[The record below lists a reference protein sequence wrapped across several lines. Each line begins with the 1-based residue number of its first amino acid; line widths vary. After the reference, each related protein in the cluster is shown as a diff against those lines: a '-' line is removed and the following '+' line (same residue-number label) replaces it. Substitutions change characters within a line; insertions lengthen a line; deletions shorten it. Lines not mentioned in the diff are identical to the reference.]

1 MSDNVQPPAV
11 PVTPPAA
18 TPPASAVTS
27 SSTGSASPAA
37 NAPAALPAWAR
48 DMRDLFR
55 SGSSAQF
62 LLHGNI
68 FDVVPHNGRL
78 LSLKSFLEEAM
89 FAGYDSVLQYDR
101 SRGIRATRGQEDW
114 SNWVR
119 QSVGD
124 SLNMSQMREPG
135 AALELLDRYL
145 LRTLNLQAL
154 QQAQTPASGSPAG
167 AGSGQ
172 TTSATPPPTP
182 GLSGPGQPASGPSG
196 SVRPLGFST
205 TPLAPVDRA
214 PRKIAVIIDFA
225 EFVVPRGDA
234 IQLGGPFSANIV
246 KVLGWANDSAILQ
259 SNIVTVLLVE
269 GLHDLNALVVDNPHA
284 SAIRLPLPDEREM
297 TDYVQTLGTT
307 LFPELAA
314 QTDVPLAQLG
324 QRLTGLSRV
333 GARTVL
339 ALALRNGQ
347 RITSAWLTRMK
358 KDLIERECQGLLE
371 FIESSLTLD
380 HLAGHAPIKAWLRE
394 DTTLLRKG
402 ALNALPMGYLIAGRI
417 GTGKTF
423 LVTCWAGELGIPCV
437 VFKNFRDRWVGAT
450 ESNLEKIFAVL
461 RAIGQVVVFVDE
473 ADQAAGKREGGQD
486 DSGLS
491 GRVYAMLAKEMSDT
505 RNRGRIIWVFATSR
519 PDLLEVDLKRQ
530 GRLDVHIPLFPP
542 DTPEEMRDL
551 FLAVARK
558 LKVPLTE
565 ADIPPLPDDLTLG
578 GNEIE
583 GILVR
588 ALRVSELAPEPPPG
602 QSKPGLRDVLASVIA
617 EVRPSAH
624 TRKLEYMDLV
634 AVKECTDAR
643 FLPPRFLALT
653 PEALESRI
661 SELRPYV

>member
-1 MSDNVQPPAV
+1 
-11 PVTPPAA
+11 
-18 TPPASAVTS
+18 
-27 SSTGSASPAA
+27 
-37 NAPAALPAWAR
+37 
-48 DMRDLFR
+48 
-55 SGSSAQF
+55 
-62 LLHGNI
+62 
-68 FDVVPHNGRL
+68 
-78 LSLKSFLEEAM
+78 
-89 FAGYDSVLQYDR
+89 
-101 SRGIRATRGQEDW
+101 
-114 SNWVR
+114 
-119 QSVGD
+119 
-124 SLNMSQMREPG
+124 
-135 AALELLDRYL
+135 
-145 LRTLNLQAL
+145 
-154 QQAQTPASGSPAG
+154 
-167 AGSGQ
+167 
-172 TTSATPPPTP
+172 
-182 GLSGPGQPASGPSG
+182 
-196 SVRPLGFST
+196 
-205 TPLAPVDRA
+205 
-214 PRKIAVIIDFA
+214 
-225 EFVVPRGDA
+225 
-234 IQLGGPFSANIV
+234 NIV
-246 KVLGWANDSAILQ
+246 KVLGWANDPAILQ
-259 SNIVTVLLVE
+259 SNIVIVLVVE
-269 GLHDLNALVVDNPHA
+269 GLHDLNSLVVDNPHA

-297 TDYVQTLGTT
+297 TEYIQTLSSS
-307 LFPELAA
+307 LFPDLAA
-314 QTDVPLAQLG
+314 RSDVPLAQLG

-339 ALALRNGQ
+339 ALALRNNE

-371 FIESSLTLD
+371 FVESSLTLD
-380 HLAGHAPIKAWLRE
+380 HLAGHEPIKAWLRE
-394 DTTLLRKG
+394 DASLLRKG
-402 ALNALPMGYLIAGRI
+402 ALNALPMGYLISGRI

-450 ESNLEKIFAVL
+450 ESNLEKIFSVL

-473 ADQAAGKREGGQD
+473 ADQAAGKREGGGD

-542 DTPEEMRDL
+542 DTPEEVREL

-565 ADIPPLPDDLTLG
+565 LDIPPLPETLTLG

-588 ALRVSELAPEPPPG
+588 ALRVFELTPDPEPG
-602 QSKPGLRDVLASVIA
+602 QPTPSLRDILAAVVT

-643 FLPPRFLALT
+643 FLPPHFRNLSQ
-653 PEALESRI
+653 EALEARI
-661 SELRPYV
+661 TELRPYI